1 MENLPNN
8 ITTSASI
15 NIYDENSII
24 TSSGPINI
32 YNSVSASC
40 CPEGRVQRDQLVV
53 DKVVSVTH
61 AVMTEDCLKKGYPE
75 LFIDNVTKKQ
85 LLLDKLLMIQLLSV
99 RNICT

>member
-8 ITTSASI
+8 ITISAPI
-15 NIYDENSII
+15 NIYDANSII

-40 CPEGRVQRDQLVV
+40 CHEHRVQRDQLV
-53 DKVVSVTH
+53 DKAVSATD
-61 AVMTEDCLKKGYPE
+61 AVMTEDCLKRGYPE
-75 LFIDNVTKKQ
+75 LFIDNVTKKK
-85 LLLDKLLMIQLLSV
+85 LLLDKLLMTQLLSV